1 MMTMLILEEVRKD
14 WKDRQIRL
22 KISKMILGKLKLVL
36 LMVMVMVTTMI

>member
-36 LMVMVMVTTMI
+36 LMVMVTTMI